1 MIAKVRIHWAGGL
14 RTLGERERDSSR
26 SACPARDHCRAPT
39 LKPKRRSPV
48 LMSLQRREDGM
59 KTIYAIA
66 LAGIVSLLA
75 INNSMAQAGAG
86 QTGGNAAGQGQGS
99 SAGGGGAGGAGG
111 K

>member
-1 MIAKVRIHWAGGL
+1 
-14 RTLGERERDSSR
+14 
-26 SACPARDHCRAPT
+26 
-39 LKPKRRSPV
+39 
-48 LMSLQRREDGM
+48 M
-59 KTIYAIA
+59 KTVYAVA

-75 INNSMAQAGAG
+75 IDGSIAQGGAG